1 MEGVVARPSR
11 SHRRW
16 PPTKVSA
23 STSPALAFGSTRA
36 PDALD
41 DSSIIHKLDRVRR
54 DALSNE
60 LLREKITHGS
70 VRIVPDAA

>member
-1 MEGVVARPSR
+1 
-11 SHRRW
+11 
-16 PPTKVSA
+16 
-23 STSPALAFGSTRA
+23 LAFVCTRA

-60 LLREKITHGS
+60 PLREKITHGS
-70 VRIVPDAA
+70 VHIVPDAA